1 MPKTSWYRNVRSN
14 VSSTEWERLKR
25 ETFGRAG
32 YVCEV
37 CGGRGEKWPVECH
50 EVFAYDDE
58 QHIQKLVRLVAL
70 CPRCHEVKHIGLA
83 GVRGRQAGAVAHL
96 ARVNGWSVADA
107 ELYVEACFEL
117 WHRRSRHQWKL
128 DLSFLEQF
136 GIDVVAA

>member
-1 MPKTSWYRNVRSN
+1 
-14 VSSTEWERLKR
+14 
-25 ETFGRAG
+25 
-32 YVCEV
+32 
-37 CGGRGEKWPVECH
+37 
-50 EVFAYDDE
+50 VFAYDDE